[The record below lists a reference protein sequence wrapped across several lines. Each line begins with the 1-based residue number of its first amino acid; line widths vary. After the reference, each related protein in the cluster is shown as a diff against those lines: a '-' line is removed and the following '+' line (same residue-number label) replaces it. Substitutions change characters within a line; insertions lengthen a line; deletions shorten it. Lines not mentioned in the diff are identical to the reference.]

1 MLWDAPPEECW
12 KPRCNVLCQHSK
24 NSVWISQ
31 LTWLQENFHKVVLG
45 EEKSQAEP
53 LGRMWPKFGFPKEA
67 PCESQRTAG
76 GVVAT
81 SPALVSRSHPMGSPA
96 QNSRGICTCKGAAR
110 TAADGLFIRLMCQ
123 HDSNSD
129 LDFMYWPIPSG
140 KERGTGHKC
149 DWMLLLHDAKE
160 EQLLGLVHHFI
171 LWASFLPASSQNNS
185 RKIIILLMVQE
196 NEHKR
201 DGERCLKSLL

>member
-1 MLWDAPPEECW
+1 MDFTAHLASGKLPQSSAGRGEITSWASWQDVAKIWVCQGSTLWVTENSRRCGSH
-12 KPRCNVLCQHSK
+12 KPSFG
-24 NSVWISQ
+24 
-31 LTWLQENFHKVVLG
+31 LQV
-45 EEKSQAEP
+45 
-53 LGRMWPKFGFPKEA
+53 
-67 PCESQRTAG
+67 
-76 GVVAT
+76 T
-81 SPALVSRSHPMGSPA
+81 SNGSPA

-123 HDSNSD
+123 HDSNFG